1 MLVLFG
7 EGIIKDVCAVE
18 VKPMDIGDGKI
29 VGTQINFT
37 LISGDRLEYVYNQNI
52 PIEKSGQRAIDF
64 VRALYDNGKADFSGE
79 PVELM

>member
-7 EGIIKDVCAVE
+7 EGVIKDVSAVE
-18 VKPMDIGDGKI
+18 VKPMDVGDGKI

-37 LISGDRLEYVYNQNI
+37 LTCGDKLEYIYSQNI
-52 PIEKSGQRAIDF
+52 PMDQSGQRAIDF
-64 VRALYDNGKADFSGE
+64 VKELYDKGKADFSHE

>member
-1 MLVLFG
+1 MLVLFE
-7 EGIIKDVCAVE
+7 EGVIKDVCAVE
-18 VKPMDIGDGKI
+18 VKPMDIGEGKI

-37 LISGDRLEYVYNQNI
+37 LTSGDRLEYVYDQNI

-64 VRALYDNGKADFSGE
+64 VRTLYNDGKADFSGE

>member
-7 EGIIKDVCAVE
+7 EGVIKDVCAVE
-18 VKPMDIGDGKI
+18 VKPMDIGEGKI
-29 VGTQINFT
+29 VGTLINFT
-37 LISGDRLEYVYNQNI
+37 LTSGDRLEYVYDQNI

-64 VRALYDNGKADFSGE
+64 VRTLYNDGKADFSGE